1 MKTYL
6 ILAAI
11 LVATWL
17 GFAWALMIEV
27 GVAHRDW
34 WPLLPLMSYH
44 VALVF
49 AGIGVLFGL
58 AVGIAQAIVK
68 AA

>member
-6 ILAAI
+6 SLIGI
-11 LVATWL
+11 VVAFWL
-17 GFAWALMIEV
+17 SFAWALMLEV

-44 VALVF
+44 VALIF
-49 AGIGVLFGL
+49 SSIGVLFGL
-58 AVGIAQAIVK
+58 VVGICQALVK